1 MKESRGLESAPSIR
15 SARVRPSIALGIAA
29 WIVYSGF
36 GFILQFQ
43 TGIPYPEWFKT
54 ADNAVHTAVI
64 PLTLGGLLL
73 LAFTLWSRWDH
84 IWRDPIRLKT
94 TGIMKISML
103 AWLAM
108 IAFRLVGVMWS
119 SVPPALLLAIIA
131 SGIGVG
137 FAEELLFRGIFLR
150 TLREGGRSE
159 AAAAIWTGVCFGLF
173 HVPNMFMGMGLIG
186 GLQVILAAL
195 SGIILYSFRRYSGLI
210 WPAMVAHGMWDIST
224 FLASGYAYPW
234 LSLASVAAQVV
245 FVVLGILVYISIYR
259 NDRQVSAIPI
269 VQNHNIAV
277 GSK

>member
-1 MKESRGLESAPSIR
+1 MDGAMRI
-15 SARVRPSIALGIAA
+15 RPSIAVGIVA
-29 WIVYSGF
+29 WIVYSGLAA
-36 GFILQFQ
+36 ILQFK
-43 TGIPYPEWFKT
+43 TGIPYTDWFKT

-103 AWLAM
+103 AWVAM

-131 SGIGVG
+131 SGVGVG

-150 TLREGGRSE
+150 SLREGGRSE

-195 SGIILYSFRRYSGLI
+195 SGIILYVFRRYTLLI
-210 WPAMVAHGMWDIST
+210 WPAMIAHGMWDIST
-224 FLASGYAYPW
+224 FLARDYAYPW
-234 LSLASVAAQVV
+234 LSLTSVAAQAV
-245 FVVLGILVYISIYR
+245 FVVLGILVNISIYR
-259 NDRQVSAIPI
+259 NDGQVAAIPI
-269 VQNHNIAV
+269 VQHQNTGV
-277 GSK
+277 GSR